1 MQESQMHLFAALG
14 AAALSAALIVPTV
27 WLTEAK
33 ADTSAPLE
41 EMESI
46 EASLAYKKPNAPKQP
61 QKKVQAPPP
70 EVKPEGVSHDENK
83 KPPDEPKKPED
94 KKPPKPDTPVDPL
107 AKYHRDLDPDTDI
120 GKPNETVGAFDGS
133 EFGIGDV
140 TKGDPYFQRL
150 VVDLAWA
157 SPELAKSGAVSPVG
171 CIHLTAEGKIP
182 ETTFKVKGDDDI
194 ATLAE
199 AALKELKQKRNEK
212 PEEVPTHLLKQL
224 TTRWICF
231 KFTVKSSE

>member
-1 MQESQMHLFAALG
+1 MHVFAAIG
-14 AAALSAALIVPTV
+14 ALALTGGLLVPTV
-27 WLTEAK
+27 FMGDAQAETA
-33 ADTSAPLE
+33 APLE
-41 EMESI
+41 DMEAI

-61 QKKVQAPPP
+61 QKQKVAPPP
-70 EVKPEGVSHDENK
+70 EVKPEGVSRDETK
-83 KPPDEPKKPED
+83 KPLDEPKKPDD
-94 KKPPKPDTPVDPL
+94 KKPIKTDTPVDPL
-107 AKYHRDLDPDTDI
+107 AKYKRVDPDDDI
-120 GKPNETVGAFDGS
+120 GKPNENVGAFDGS

-157 SPELAKSGAVSPVG
+157 SPELAKSGATSPVG

-182 ETTFKVKGDDDI
+182 DTTFKVKGDDDI

>member
-1 MQESQMHLFAALG
+1 MHLFAAFG
-14 AAALSAALIVPTV
+14 AAALCAALIVPTV
-27 WLTEAK
+27 LLGESS
-33 ADTSAPLE
+33 ADTTPPLDD
-41 EMESI
+41 MEAI

-61 QKKVQAPPP
+61 QKQKAPPPP
-70 EVKPEGVSHDENK
+70 EVKPEGVSHDETK
-83 KPPDEPKKPED
+83 KPDEIKKPD
-94 KKPPKPDTPVDPL
+94 KKDEKPDPKVSKDPLKDFRRVDP
-107 AKYHRDLDPDTDI
+107 DMDTGEPTTNI
-120 GKPNETVGAFDGS
+120 GSFDGS
-133 EFGIGDV
+133 QFGIGDV

-157 SPELAKSGAVSPVG
+157 SPELAKAGATAPVG
-171 CIHLTAEGKIP
+171 CIRLTADGKIP
-182 ETTFKVKGDDDI
+182 DTTFKVKGDDDI

-199 AALKELKQKRNEK
+199 SALKELKQKRNEK

>member
-1 MQESQMHLFAALG
+1 MHITAAIS
-14 AAALSAALIVPTV
+14 ALALTGGIVYGT
-27 WLTEAK
+27 LAFTDAR
-33 ADTSAPLE
+33 ADTTPPLE
-41 EMESI
+41 NMEAI

-61 QKKVQAPPP
+61 QKPKTAPPP
-70 EVKPEGVSHDENK
+70 EVKPEGVSRDENK
-83 KPPDEPKKPED
+83 KPDEKPKKPDEE
-94 KKPPKPDTPVDPL
+94 KKPQKPDQPVDPL
-107 AKYHRDLDPDTDI
+107 AKFKRTDEDMEV
-120 GKPNETVGAFDGS
+120 GKPNETIGAFDGS

-231 KFTVKSSE
+231 KFTVRSSE

>member
-1 MQESQMHLFAALG
+1 MSAAVG
-14 AAALSAALIVPTV
+14 ALACAAALIVPTV
-27 WLTEAK
+27 WLTDDSVA
-33 ADTSAPLE
+33 ASAPLE
-41 EMESI
+41 DMEAI

-61 QKKVQAPPP
+61 QKKKVAPPP
-70 EVKPEGVSHDENK
+70 EVKPEGVSRDENK
-83 KPPDEPKKPED
+83 KPLDEPKKPDED
-94 KKPPKPDTPVDPL
+94 KKPVKSDTPVDPL
-107 AKYHRDLDPDTDI
+107 AKYKRVDPDDDV

-133 EFGIGDV
+133 QFGIGDV

-157 SPELAKSGAVSPVG
+157 SPELAKAGATAPVG
-171 CIHLTAEGKIP
+171 CIQLTAEGKIP
-182 ETTFKVKGDDDI
+182 DTTFKVKGDDDI

-199 AALKELKQKRNEK
+199 AALKELKQKRNAN
-212 PEEVPTHLLKQL
+212 PEEVPTHLLRQL